1 MSKTQ
6 YPTGVEHHGGYL
18 RIWFMYQKKRCRES
32 LGIPDTPK
40 NRKVAADLRQ
50 SIGYA
55 IKTGTF
61 DYAKQFPDSL
71 GAVQYATTQVR
82 NITIQELFNKWLS
95 LKEPEVSLNTH
106 DRYTSTLKTA
116 ATLLGPDRQ
125 VSSIR
130 NEDIL
135 KLRNELLN
143 GMQLPRRHQINP
155 VKGRSVPTVNYCL
168 ACVKSAFIFA
178 ASNGY
183 ADSDPTSTLT
193 RLRKSKPQPDPLTRD
208 EFFRMLDGC
217 THQQIK
223 NLWTL
228 AVYTGMRH
236 GEICALAWE
245 DVDLEAGTIMV
256 RRNLTRVKQFTLP
269 KTDAGTDR
277 VIQLTDNAKET
288 LRSQMLYTRMGP
300 QYEILIHTREA
311 RKTRKDRCTFV
322 FIPKVTSS
330 NQICG
335 DYYSTESLGQIW
347 NNALRRSGIRSRKPY
362 QSRHTFACW
371 LLSAGANPSFI
382 ASQMGHASAQ
392 MVFSVY
398 GEWMPDSNDEQ
409 MALINAKFSQN
420 APLMPHKKIG

>member
-1 MSKTQ
+1 
-6 YPTGVEHHGGYL
+6 
-18 RIWFMYQKKRCRES
+18 
-32 LGIPDTPK
+32 
-40 NRKVAADLRQ
+40 
-50 SIGYA
+50 
-55 IKTGTF
+55 
-61 DYAKQFPDSL
+61 
-71 GAVQYATTQVR
+71 
-82 NITIQELFNKWLS
+82 
-95 LKEPEVSLNTH
+95 
-106 DRYTSTLKTA
+106 
-116 ATLLGPDRQ
+116 
-125 VSSIR
+125 
-130 NEDIL
+130 
-135 KLRNELLN
+135 
-143 GMQLPRRHQINP
+143 
-155 VKGRSVPTVNYCL
+155 
-168 ACVKSAFIFA
+168 
-178 ASNGY
+178 
-183 ADSDPTSTLT
+183 
-193 RLRKSKPQPDPLTRD
+193 
-208 EFFRMLDGC
+208 MLDGC
-217 THQQIK
+217 NHQQIK

-236 GEICALAWE
+236 GELCALAWE

-382 ASQMGHASAQ
+382 ASQLGHASAQ

-409 MALINAKFSQN
+409 MALINAKCSQN
-420 APLMPHKKIG
+420 APLMLYKKIG